1 MMESEFQRFKPTS
14 ARTCTC
20 TKIDLPRN
28 RAFSIEWEQE
38 HVLAGLMFFVNW
50 HSHQLE
56 GSSVLQCKKT
66 MQSQVMLLIL
76 SNAAGFQLRDVN
88 SLKTQSYLLRRPSS
102 EQTLSL
108 RGLDLTPHT
117 SYSTH
122 FSRLDAVRHQS
133 SRDLD
138 PWYWF
143 LILEHAFGSWCT
155 FGFGWKEGL
164 G

>member
-76 SNAAGFQLRDVN
+76 SNAGGFQLRDVN
-88 SLKTQSYLLRRPSS
+88 ALKTQSYLLRRPSS
-102 EQTLSL
+102 EHTLSL
-108 RGLDLTPHT
+108 RGLDLTPRT
-117 SYSTH
+117 ST
-122 FSRLDAVRHQS
+122 VRI
-133 SRDLD
+133 SRDWMRSD
-138 PWYWF
+138 INPQGTWPWYWF